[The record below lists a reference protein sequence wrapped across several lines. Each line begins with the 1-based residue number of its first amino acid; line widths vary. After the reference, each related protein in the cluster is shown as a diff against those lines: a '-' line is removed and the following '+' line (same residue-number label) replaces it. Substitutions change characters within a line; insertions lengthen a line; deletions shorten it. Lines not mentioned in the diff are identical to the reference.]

1 MKRNR
6 RVATILAL
14 GLLGANI
21 LVLSGTAEAARPK
34 CMGKKAT
41 KVGTN
46 GDNTINGTKGDDVIV
61 AKGGDDVVF
70 GEGGNDLIC
79 GGSGAD
85 VLFGGG
91 GNDKLDGGSAEDL
104 LVGQRGND
112 TLKGG
117 VDPDW
122 VLFYGAPGPVDA
134 DIDAGTATGEGNDKL
149 VSGIDGL
156 LGSAFDDTL
165 KGDDATNF
173 LMGNDGNDTLNGF
186 GNIDLI
192 TPGLGDD
199 TVDGGSTD
207 GTGFDLD
214 IVYFDESGAAVTVDL
229 QNQTATGEGNDTI
242 IDFEA
247 VYGSDHNDDITGDNG
262 SNILFGG
269 LGDDTIDGGGGSQT
283 IDYASYWFA
292 ADAIDAN
299 LETGVAMGEG
309 TDTLQSIE
317 GLLGTIDFND
327 TLTGDN
333 EDNYLDG
340 DGGNNILDG
349 QGGQDLFLGAG
360 GDDTIIG
367 GPGDFDMVDYFCG
380 VCDLNANLLS
390 GDITG
395 DGHDT
400 VSGIEAVGAADGDD
414 TLIGDEVRNRFFGW
428 GGNDVISGMGGDD
441 DLDGGN
447 GTDDLDGGSGTDVCA
462 RYEAQ
467 FSCETLTTDPLQN
480 HPLYEAVELVRALS
494 RHF

>member
-46 GDNTINGTKGDDVIV
+46 GDNTISGTKGDDVIV
-61 AKGGDDVVF
+61 AKGGDDFVF
-70 GEGGNDLIC
+70 GKGGNDLIC
-79 GGSGAD
+79 GGSGVD

-91 GNDKLDGGSAEDL
+91 GNDKLNGGSAGDL
-104 LVGQRGND
+104 LVGQLGND

-122 VLFYGAPGPVDA
+122 VYFDGAPGPVEA

-149 VSGIDGL
+149 VSGIEGL
-156 LGSAFDDTL
+156 VGSAFDDTL

-173 LMGNDGNDTLNGF
+173 LIGNDGNDTINGF
-186 GNIDLI
+186 GDIDLI
-192 TPGLGDD
+192 DPGLGNDI
-199 TVDGGSTD
+199 VDGGDTPGS
-207 GTGFDLD
+207 GFDLD
-214 IVYFDESGAAVTVDL
+214 IVYFTGTPGVVVNL
-229 QNQTATGEGNDTI
+229 QTGTATGGQGTDDLANL
-242 IDFEA
+242 EA
-247 VYGSDHNDDITGDNG
+247 VVGSDGNDDITGDNG

-269 LGDDTIDGGGGSQT
+269 LGDDTIDGGGSQA

-292 ADAIDAN
+292 ANAIDAN
-299 LETGVAMGEG
+299 LETGVATGEG
-309 TDTLQSIE
+309 TDTLQNID
-317 GLLGTIDFND
+317 GLLGTIDFDD

-380 VCDLNANLLS
+380 VCDLDANLLT

-395 DGHDT
+395 DGNDT

-414 TLIGDEVRNRFFGW
+414 TLIGDEGDNIFFGW
-428 GGNDVISGMGGDD
+428 GGTDTIEGLGGNDKLDGGGGTN
-441 DLDGGN
+441 DLDGGP
-447 GTDDLDGGSGTDVCA
+447 GTADQCVNYTVYANCEDLSGPV
-462 RYEAQ
+462 
-467 FSCETLTTDPLQN
+467 PN
-480 HPLYEAVELVRALS
+480 HPLYDAIELVRALS